1 VIRYGIL
8 GVGHL
13 GRFHAL
19 QAKEIESC
27 KLSSIYDL
35 SPERLAEVSKEI
47 AIDKASS
54 IDNFLDSV
62 DAFSLVT
69 TTSSHYE
76 LAKKAILKGKHI
88 LIEKP
93 ITTTVEEANELI
105 DLAKKHNVLL
115 QVGHIERFNNALLA
129 IKDIDLKPLFIESH
143 RLAPF
148 KIRGTDVAVVLDL
161 MIHDIDLILSL
172 VKSDVISIHATG
184 IPIIS
189 ESEDIVNCRLEF
201 KNGCIANITASR
213 ISANAMRKMRI
224 FQRESYLSLDFQNGS
239 ADVYYIENDK
249 MKDLNGDFA
258 LSLGEIEQST
268 VKKEIKYAK
277 FQKNELNPLREEIK
291 SFINAIEFNNNVL
304 VTAEDG
310 RNALLIAEKILTQLS
325 EYQMRIGLK

>member
-1 VIRYGIL
+1 MIKYGVL

-13 GRFHAL
+13 GRFHAI
-19 QAKEIESC
+19 QAKEISNC
-27 KLSSIYDL
+27 KIVSIFDSSI
-35 SPERLAEVSKEI
+35 ERLKEVSDELGIK
-47 AIDKASS
+47 KAESV
-54 IDNFLDSV
+54 DDFLDSV

-69 TTSSHYE
+69 ITSSHYD

-105 DLAKKHNVLL
+105 ELAKKNNVRL

-129 IKDIDLKPLFIESH
+129 IQDIELAPLFIESH

-161 MIHDIDLILSL
+161 MIHDIDLILAL
-172 VKSDVISIHATG
+172 VKSEVISIHSTG

-189 ESEDIVNCRLEF
+189 DSEDIVNCRLEF

-213 ISANAMRKMRI
+213 ISANAMRKMRV

-239 ADVYYIENDK
+239 ADVYYLENDK
-249 MKDLNGDFA
+249 MKDIDGDFA

-277 FQKNELNPLREEIK
+277 FQKSELNPLREEIK
-291 SFINAIEFNNNVL
+291 SFINAIEFNNKVL

-325 EYQMRIGLK
+325 EYQKRIGLK